1 MSDAMKNY
9 TPHDDG
15 FDDTG
20 GGDDLFPRVIQ
31 GTLVRFGNDGSWKD
45 SDDEKIPEGLE
56 LVVNSIGRVVQKWID
71 QSPVETT
78 FLQPGEKCPDIE
90 ALNAACPKSEWGEDF
105 NGNPRGP
112 WQAQQVVYLVNL
124 ETMQKFMFPT
134 STTGGGIAIGEL
146 KDAVQLMRRYRGA
159 GVYPVVRLTSRH
171 MNTRYGGRDRP
182 FFQILRWI
190 SFDQSGGL
198 ALPPTPP
205 GSLPSPGAAAQAPLE
220 SKAEIEV
227 KAENTAKAKT
237 DKSGARGV
245 VEEPTL
251 KEELN
256 DSIDF

>member
-1 MSDAMKNY
+1 MTDAMKNY
-9 TPHDDG
+9 TPPDDG
-15 FDDTG
+15 FDDTSDG
-20 GGDDLFPRVIQ
+20 DLFPRVIQ
-31 GTLVRFGNDGSWKD
+31 GTLVRFGNDGAWKD

-56 LVVNSIGRVVQKWID
+56 LVVNSIGRVVQKWIN

-78 FLQPGEKCPDIE
+78 FLQPSEKCPDIE

-112 WQAQQVVYLVNL
+112 WQVQQVVYLVNL
-124 ETMQKFMFPT
+124 ETMQKFTFPT

-171 MNTRYGGRDRP
+171 MHTRFGGRERP

-190 SFDQSGGL
+190 SFDQSGGP
-198 ALPPTPP
+198 ALPPTTP

-220 SKAEIEV
+220 PKAETQANPKSMG
-227 KAENTAKAKT
+227 KANPKT
-237 DKSGARGV
+237 DKSGARV

-251 KEELN
+251 REELN